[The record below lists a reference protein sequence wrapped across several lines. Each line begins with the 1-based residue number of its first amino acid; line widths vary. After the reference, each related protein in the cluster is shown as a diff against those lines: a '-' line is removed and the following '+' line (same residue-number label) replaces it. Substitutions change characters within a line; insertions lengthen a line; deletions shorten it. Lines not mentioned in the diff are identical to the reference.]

1 MVFESPLNEGLAD
14 FVESL
19 GCEAILPDP
28 DKLLVDDVRYLDQMA
43 AFEAAGV
50 DHVIYAQSFGC
61 LKGHVESRGALHGLR
76 KRFARMPVTVIDYD
90 PDASALNRRNRILLV
105 AESVRNAHASDV

>member
-1 MVFESPLNEGLAD
+1 M
-14 FVESL
+14 
-19 GCEAILPDP
+19 
-28 DKLLVDDVRYLDQMA
+28 
-43 AFEAAGV
+43 
-50 DHVIYAQSFGC
+50 
-61 LKGHVESRGALHGLR
+61 KGHVESRGALHGLR